1 MSGEACLP
9 CGYYP
14 TRAAEA
20 IVFQNGD
27 LSLYDRRTGTTRQTS
42 DPQEQLRWHAQLAC
56 IALQRGYKPGWAA
69 HKFKEKFGHWPP
81 RISANSGGAVAR
93 SARVGAQPDNRLGQI
108 QTGRV
113 RHEQVE
119 KQRREDRPPEC
130 RGRILRLAPS
140 RVDSEFGYAGTH
152 AVRASSPVAD

>member
-1 MSGEACLP
+1 MRGKADAGEACLH

-20 IVFQNGD
+20 IVFQDGD
-27 LSLYDRRTGTTRQTS
+27 LSLYDRCTGTTRQTS

-81 RISANSGGAVAR
+81 SDPANSGGAVAR
-93 SARVGAQPDNRLGQI
+93 GARVGAQPDHCLGQI
-108 QTGRV
+108 QTGGCGLSKGRGTWRNRPDGKTV
-113 RHEQVE
+113 RRNTVAAHS
-119 KQRREDRPPEC
+119 P
-130 RGRILRLAPS
+130 
-140 RVDSEFGYAGTH
+140 
-152 AVRASSPVAD
+152 RAL